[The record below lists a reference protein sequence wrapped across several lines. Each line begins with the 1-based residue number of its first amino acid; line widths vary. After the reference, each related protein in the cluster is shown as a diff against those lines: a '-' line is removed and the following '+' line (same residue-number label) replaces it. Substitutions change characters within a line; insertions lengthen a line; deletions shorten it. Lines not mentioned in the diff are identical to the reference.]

1 MKLLKNNWEIKLLSF
16 VMAIIIWSFVIGNE
30 NPTVST
36 RITNVPIILENEE
49 NLSDDRLV
57 LMSDKKIYTDVL
69 ISGKRNQIIN
79 ITPNHIRVSADLK
92 YLKEGVHSIKLKY
105 NLPSGI
111 SLENEPQNINV
122 NIEKLI
128 NKDFWVKVN
137 TKGKLKE
144 NYILESTKANPEKV
158 SILAARSIIESVKNV
173 EAELNLDSL
182 EDDVVTNLTLN
193 VIDNNGKNI
202 ENLTLGQNFVNVN
215 AKVLK
220 SKEFTIKPEIKN
232 MDKSSDYKVK
242 EIKLNPN
249 KIYLKGNKK
258 YIDQIK
264 EIKTQEIDVSNLKVD
279 VNLPIKLNL
288 PENTSPVNK
297 DINVVANI
305 LIDEKIEKAI
315 EIPKS
320 NISILL
326 TEGYSVSILNDRYYI
341 YVKGFK
347 EDLENVTY
355 NDFKLT
361 LDISGYR
368 SGEYS
373 IIPEVKTNKNLE
385 ILRLNNL
392 NIKVE

>member
-92 YLKEGVHSIKLKY
+92 YLKEGVHSIRLKY

-373 IIPEVKTNKNLE
+373 IIPKVKTNKNLE
-385 ILRLNNL
+385 ILRSNNL